1 MKERAGETGA
11 DATPARTH
19 RNALTP
25 VRRRAPSARQPERLD
40 LSASGLGPQGVHQRA
55 TSEILSVVA
64 TSSGELE
71 PAFETLLGNVTRL
84 CHAKFSILHLREGDN
99 FRMAAAHAAPQ
110 AYVEW
115 RRRQPLIGVND
126 FPHLPLARLARTK
139 AVQHVPDL
147 TSERAYIERAP
158 PMVALVEA
166 AGARSLLCIPMLKEE
181 NVIGAIAIY
190 HQERRPFDEERIAVV
205 KNFASRAVI
214 AVESAR
220 GLKALWL
227 ELFAGARSIKLSA
240 DQILFSAGQEGDG
253 CYRVDEG
260 LLKASVTDPEG
271 DERILAML
279 GPGSVVGELSM
290 LDGAPRSASVIALR
304 DSSVSFISRLVF
316 EKFGQ
321 SKPELYSHLAT
332 LLANRLRDTNDSLAA
347 TSFLSIKARFA
358 RALLRLADAFG
369 REVGQGRIVIRQ
381 KVSQADLAAMTGIA
395 RENVNRLLHDWASRS
410 LVTRSAGYYCLE
422 NLGELQR
429 EAED

>member
-1 MKERAGETGA
+1 
-11 DATPARTH
+11 
-19 RNALTP
+19 
-25 VRRRAPSARQPERLD
+25 
-40 LSASGLGPQGVHQRA
+40 
-55 TSEILSVVA
+55 
-64 TSSGELE
+64 
-71 PAFETLLGNVTRL
+71 
-84 CHAKFSILHLREGDN
+84 
-99 FRMAAAHAAPQ
+99 
-110 AYVEW
+110 
-115 RRRQPLIGVND
+115 
-126 FPHLPLARLARTK
+126 
-139 AVQHVPDL
+139 
-147 TSERAYIERAP
+147 
-158 PMVALVEA
+158 MVALVEA

-220 GLKALWL
+220 RLKALWL

-347 TSFLSIKARFA
+347 TSFLSIKGRFA